1 MNNFRMLAAVAM
13 SIWCGIPWD
22 NETTLKLVIIYG
34 ESGKDFSREKIT
46 KLLALEGEN
55 ELLDFDVE
63 VVDFEDDLEELIWS
77 VIAEHNESLS

>member
-1 MNNFRMLAAVAM
+1 MNNFKMLAVVAM

-22 NETTLKLVIIYG
+22 NETILKLVVIYG